1 MVKVEN
7 KETLRL
13 LTSRF
18 MKMNRARNVIAVI
31 AIILTSL
38 LFTSLFVGSVS
49 MILSK
54 RATEIKQ
61 FMDSAHASAQNLSE
75 EDAKRLQQTIEQ
87 SEDVKRYGSGIF
99 LGAGMDERFGFS
111 VEVRYAD
118 ENMAESFNCL
128 PTTGRLP
135 EKENEVALSSTILES
150 LGVTPK
156 IGEEVT
162 LTWEVNPMLK
172 QYKTDTFQ
180 ICGFWQGDKAVLGQ
194 MVWVSEAYAKENRY
208 PVTQEELENGIYN
221 GGKEY
226 SVWYKNLWNLE
237 KKTENISKT
246 AGFTKAGTGLEIN
259 PAYNLFEEDSFSF
272 TSFIVMVLFVI
283 LAGYLIIYN
292 IFNISVKTDIRAYGL
307 LKNVGTTGKQLKK
320 IVRMQAWRLSA
331 IGIPIGLLCG
341 YLAGLCMAPSLT
353 ADAEISAQAGKTAQ
367 TVVSAN
373 PLIFLAA
380 ILLTLLTVYLSSLQA
395 CKMVERV
402 SPVEALRLAEGEQS
416 HRKIKKNTSV
426 TWWGMAVQN
435 VLRNWKKGLI
445 VMLSI
450 ALSMVV
456 VNCIVMLVQGYDFD
470 SYRKVLL
477 ASDFQLDQMTGS
489 LLNTNF
495 NGITPE
501 IKEILDECPDSAKT
515 GYVYYSEETHK
526 MEPELLKTWEAFADK
541 YEKNWN
547 DYEKQVWE
555 EAKASNTV
563 SVHFLG
569 ISESVFDKLEWRG
582 EKCSWDTFKSGNYV
596 LVDYGNKYAERPVSY
611 YQTGG
616 IFQMDYKNGNQKDY
630 EVIGEALMPYALD
643 YPYAD
648 CIYITVLVP
657 EEEYITQ
664 TGNESAMYA
673 AIDAKKGEDKQIK
686 EYIDKNILKEND
698 MINVFSVLDMKESF
712 QRYVSKYYMIG
723 SFLVVILAFIGIM
736 NFFNTTATSVISRK
750 KELALLE
757 VVGMTKKQVSKMLV
771 TEGFLYLG
779 GAFVIAVLLIV
790 FGAKQILVNTLGKAF
805 FFRLHL
811 TIVPCVLMIPIL
823 VGIAYVIPKYQFE
836 KMSRESIVE
845 RIRKE

>member
-13 LTSRF
+13 LTKRF
-18 MKMNRARNVIAVI
+18 MKMNRARNIIAVI
-31 AIILTSL
+31 AIMLTSL

-61 FMDSAHASAQNLSE
+61 FMDSSHAIAQNLSE
-75 EDAKRLQQTIEQ
+75 EDAERLQKTIEQ
-87 SEDVKRYGSGIF
+87 DEDVERYGSGIF

-331 IGIPIGLLCG
+331 
-341 YLAGLCMAPSLT
+341 
-353 ADAEISAQAGKTAQ
+353 
-367 TVVSAN
+367 N
-373 PLIFLAA
+373 PLIFFAA
-380 ILLTLLTVYLSSLQA
+380 ALLTLLTVYLSSLQA

-470 SYRKVLL
+470 SFRKVFL
-477 ASDFQLDQMTGS
+477 ASDFQLDQMTES
-489 LLNTNF
+489 LSNTNF

-501 IKEILDECPDSAKT
+501 IKEILNKCPESEKT
-515 GYVYYSEETHK
+515 GYVYYSEERHK
-526 MEPELLKTWEAFADK
+526 MEPALLKTWETLA
-541 YEKNWN
+541 EKNKENWT
-547 DYEKQVWE
+547 DYEKQIWE
-555 EAKASNTV
+555 ETKADNTV
-563 SVHFLG
+563 KVHFLG
-569 ISESVFDKLEWRG
+569 ISEAVFDMLEWKG
-582 EKCSWDTFKSGNYV
+582 EKCSWNTFKSGDYV
-596 LVDYGNKYAERPVSY
+596 IVDYSDKYTEQPVSY
-611 YQTGG
+611 YQSGETFKMEYG
-616 IFQMDYKNGNQKDY
+616 NGKQKDY
-630 EVIGEALMPYALD
+630 GVIGEAMMPYSLD

-648 CIYITVLVP
+648 SVYITVMVP

-664 TGNESAMYA
+664 TENQSAMYA
-673 AIDAKKGEDKQIK
+673 TIDAKKGEDKQVK
-686 EYIDKNILKEND
+686 EYIDKNVLKEND
-698 MINVFSVLDMKESF
+698 MINVFSVLDMKASF
-712 QRYVSKYYMIG
+712 RRFVSKYYMIG

-757 VVGMTKKQVSKMLV
+757 VVGMTKKQISKMLV
-771 TEGFLYLG
+771 AEGFLYLG
-779 GAFVIAVLLIV
+779 GAFMIAVLLV
-790 FGAKQILVNTLGKAF
+790 VVGAKQILINTLGTAF
-805 FFRLHL
+805 FFQMHL
-811 TIVPCVLMIPIL
+811 TIVPCLLMVPIL
-823 VGIAYVIPKYQFE
+823 SGIAYAIPKYQFK
-836 KMSRESIVE
+836 KMSQESVVE